1 VIVVGHEK
9 PPAPVIG
16 VIGGS
21 GIYDLDGL
29 EKASWIDIETPFGR
43 PSDQLLVGE
52 LEGQKVVF
60 LPRHGRGHKFSPST
74 LNYRANI
81 CALKMAGVTD
91 ILSMSAC
98 GSLQEELPPGTFVI
112 VDQFIDRTYAREN
125 SFFGTGLVAHVS
137 MAHPVCSRL
146 GDVLEEMTTTQ
157 GIKSRRGGTYLNME
171 GPQFSTLA
179 ESNLYRS
186 LGCAVVGMTNATEA
200 KLAKEAEMCYAT
212 IAMVTDYDCWHPSHG
227 AVSVDQ
233 VIKVLMENA
242 DKARQIVRSMIPK
255 LKAREDVCTSGCH
268 RALDS
273 SIITAPEA
281 RDRDMINRLM
291 PIAGRILG

>member
-1 VIVVGHEK
+1 MIVVGHEK
-9 PPAPVIG
+9 PAAPVIG

>member
-1 VIVVGHEK
+1 
-9 PPAPVIG
+9 
-16 VIGGS
+16 
-21 GIYDLDGL
+21 
-29 EKASWIDIETPFGR
+29 
-43 PSDQLLVGE
+43 
-52 LEGQKVVF
+52 
-60 LPRHGRGHKFSPST
+60 
-74 LNYRANI
+74 
-81 CALKMAGVTD
+81 MAGVTD

-186 LGCAVVGMTNATEA
+186 LGCAVVGMTNAAEA

>member
-1 VIVVGHEK
+1 
-9 PPAPVIG
+9 
-16 VIGGS
+16 
-21 GIYDLDGL
+21 
-29 EKASWIDIETPFGR
+29 
-43 PSDQLLVGE
+43 
-52 LEGQKVVF
+52 
-60 LPRHGRGHKFSPST
+60 
-74 LNYRANI
+74 
-81 CALKMAGVTD
+81 
-91 ILSMSAC
+91 
-98 GSLQEELPPGTFVI
+98 
-112 VDQFIDRTYAREN
+112 
-125 SFFGTGLVAHVS
+125 
-137 MAHPVCSRL
+137 
-146 GDVLEEMTTTQ
+146 
-157 GIKSRRGGTYLNME
+157 
-171 GPQFSTLA
+171 
-179 ESNLYRS
+179 
-186 LGCAVVGMTNATEA
+186 MTNATEA